1 MSDQGEKIMGKDRLV
16 VIGGDAAGMSAASQ
30 AKRRQSEMEIVVFER
45 SPHTSF
51 SACGIPYYIGRVVDA
66 EEKLIIRTPEKFR
79 EQDGIDVRILHEVE
93 EIDAPGKRVRVRDLK
108 SDKYLWESY
117 DQLLIATGA
126 SPISPDIP
134 GADAIDIFGV
144 STLESGLNIHRRL
157 DKGDIKRAVVVGGG
171 YIGLEMAE
179 ALVMCGLE
187 VSLISRPPQVMGTLD
202 EDMGALVSQAL
213 RDVGVTLYLEET
225 VTSFETMA
233 GKITGIVTDKR
244 TLSADIVILG
254 IGVRPNTALAAA
266 AGIPLGEKG
275 SIRVNERLE
284 TGIAGIW
291 AAGDCAESFHLVSRK
306 PFYVA
311 LGTVANRQGR
321 VAGINLGGGYATFPG
336 VMGTAVTKICQVEV
350 ARTGL
355 QEKEI
360 KALGLEHV
368 SAVIKSRTKAGYY
381 PGAGEIIVKI
391 LAEKGSGRLL
401 GGQIVGME
409 GSAKRIDTLA
419 TALHAGF
426 TVEEMINLDLGYAP
440 PFSPVWD
447 PVVTAAREAAK
458 KL

>member
-1 MSDQGEKIMGKDRLV
+1 
-16 VIGGDAAGMSAASQ
+16 MSAASQ
-30 AKRRQSEMEIVVFER
+30 AKRRQPGMEIVVFER
-45 SPHTSF
+45 GPHTSF
-51 SACGIPYYIGRVVDA
+51 SACGIPYYIGRVVEA

-79 EQDGIDVRILHEVE
+79 EHDGIDVRILHEVE
-93 EIDAPGKRVRVRDLK
+93 KIDAQGSRVRVRDLK
-108 SDKYLWESY
+108 SDQASWESY

-179 ALVMCGLE
+179 ALVMRGLE

-202 EDMGALVSQAL
+202 EDMGAIVSQAL
-213 RDVGVTLYLEET
+213 RDVGVTLFLEET
-225 VTSFETMA
+225 VTLFETTA
-233 GKITGIVTDKR
+233 GKVTGIVTDKR
-244 TLSADIVILG
+244 TLPADIVILG

-275 SIRVNERLE
+275 SIRVNERME
-284 TGIAGIW
+284 TGIDGIW

-336 VMGTAVTKICQVEV
+336 VMGTAVTKICQMEV

-381 PGAGEIIVKI
+381 PGAGEITVKV

>member
-1 MSDQGEKIMGKDRLV
+1 M
-16 VIGGDAAGMSAASQ
+16 
-30 AKRRQSEMEIVVFER
+30 
-45 SPHTSF
+45 
-51 SACGIPYYIGRVVDA
+51 
-66 EEKLIIRTPEKFR
+66 FR
-79 EQDGIDVRILHEVE
+79 ERDGIDARILHEVV
-93 EIDAPGKRVRVRDLK
+93 EIDASERKVHVRDLK
-108 SDKYLWESY
+108 SGRSAWESY
-117 DQLLIATGA
+117 DQLLIAAGA
-126 SPISPDIP
+126 VPLCPDLP
-134 GADAIDIFGV
+134 GADAVDIYGV
-144 STLESGLNIHRRL
+144 STLKSGLDIRRRL
-157 DKGDIKRAVVVGGG
+157 DKGDIQKAVIVGGG

-179 ALVMCGLE
+179 ALVMSGLE
-187 VSLISRPPQVMGTLD
+187 VSLVSRPPQVMTTLD

-213 RDVGVTLYLEET
+213 RDVGVTLYLEEALT
-225 VTSFETMA
+225 EFETTA
-233 GKITGIVTDKR
+233 GKVTGVITDKR
-244 TLSADIVILG
+244 TLPADIVILG
-254 IGVRPNTALAAA
+254 LGVRPNTALAAA

-275 SIRVNERLE
+275 SIRVNERME

-306 PFYVA
+306 PFHVA
-311 LGTVANRQGR
+311 LGTVANRHGR

-336 VMGTAVTKICQVEV
+336 VVGTAVTKICHIEV

-355 QEKEI
+355 QEKELR
-360 KALGLEHV
+360 KLGIEWV
-368 SAVIKSRTKAGYY
+368 SAVIKSRTKPGYY
-381 PGAGEIIVKI
+381 PGSGEITVKV
-391 LAEKGSGRLL
+391 LAERGSGRLL

>member
-1 MSDQGEKIMGKDRLV
+1 MPVKKLV

-30 AKRRQSEMEIVVFER
+30 AKRRQPEMDIVVFER
-45 SPHTSF
+45 GPHTSF

-79 EQDGIDVRILHEVE
+79 EQDRIDVRILHEVE
-93 EIDAPGKRVRVRDLK
+93 EIDAPGRRVRVRDLK
-108 SDKYLWESY
+108 GDTVSWESY

-179 ALVMCGLE
+179 ALVMRGLE
-187 VSLISRPPQVMGTLD
+187 VSLIDRSAQVMGTLD

-213 RDVGVTLYLEET
+213 RDVGVTLYLVEELVEFKT
-225 VTSFETMA
+225 TSGKVT
-233 GKITGIVTDKR
+233 GVVTDKR
-244 TLSADIVILG
+244 TLPADIVILG
-254 IGVRPNTALAAA
+254 LGARPNTALAAA

-275 SIRVNERLE
+275 SIRVNERME

-381 PGAGEIIVKI
+381 PGAGEITVKI

>member
-1 MSDQGEKIMGKDRLV
+1 M
-16 VIGGDAAGMSAASQ
+16 
-30 AKRRQSEMEIVVFER
+30 
-45 SPHTSF
+45 
-51 SACGIPYYIGRVVDA
+51 
-66 EEKLIIRTPEKFR
+66 
-79 EQDGIDVRILHEVE
+79 E
-93 EIDAPGKRVRVRDLK
+93 EIDAAGAKVRVRDLQ
-108 SDKYLWESY
+108 SGRVGWEPY

-126 SPISPDIP
+126 LPVCPDLP
-134 GADAIDIFGV
+134 GADAIDICGV
-144 STLESGLNIHRRL
+144 NTLQSGIELRRIL
-157 DKGDIKRAVVVGGG
+157 DGRGAKTGVVVGGG

-179 ALVMCGLE
+179 ALVRRGLE
-187 VSLISRPPQVMGTLD
+187 VTLVARSSEVMGTLD
-202 EDMGALVSQAL
+202 VDMGKLVSQVL
-213 RDVGVTLYLEET
+213 RDFGVTLYLEEALT
-225 VTSFETMA
+225 GFETTG
-233 GKITGIVTDKR
+233 GKVTGVATDKR
-244 TLSADIVILG
+244 SLPADIVILG
-254 IGVRPNTALAAA
+254 LGVRPNTALAAA

-275 SIRVNERLE
+275 AIRVNGRME

-291 AAGDCAESFHLVSRK
+291 AAGDCAESFHLVSRR
-306 PFYVA
+306 PFHIA

-336 VMGTAVTKICQVEV
+336 VVGTAVTKICQVEV

-355 QEKEI
+355 QEKELR
-360 KALGLEHV
+360 KLGVEWV
-368 SAVIKSRTKAGYY
+368 SAAIKSRTKAGYF
-381 PGAGEIIVKI
+381 PGAGEITVKV

-458 KL
+458 RL

>member
-1 MSDQGEKIMGKDRLV
+1 
-16 VIGGDAAGMSAASQ
+16 
-30 AKRRQSEMEIVVFER
+30 
-45 SPHTSF
+45 
-51 SACGIPYYIGRVVDA
+51 
-66 EEKLIIRTPEKFR
+66 
-79 EQDGIDVRILHEVE
+79 
-93 EIDAPGKRVRVRDLK
+93 VRDLK
-108 SDKYLWESY
+108 NNKVSWESY

-213 RDVGVTLYLEET
+213 RDVGVTLFLGET
-225 VTSFETMA
+225 VTAFETTA
-233 GKITGIVTDKR
+233 GKVTGIVTDKR
-244 TLSADIVILG
+244 SLPGDILILG
-254 IGVRPNTALAAA
+254 LGVRPNAALAAA

-275 SIRVNERLE
+275 SIRVNERME

-381 PGAGEIIVKI
+381 PGAGEITVKI

-447 PVVTAAREAAK
+447 PIVTAAREAAK
-458 KL
+458 NL

>member
-1 MSDQGEKIMGKDRLV
+1 V
-16 VIGGDAAGMSAASQ
+16 
-30 AKRRQSEMEIVVFER
+30 
-45 SPHTSF
+45 
-51 SACGIPYYIGRVVDA
+51 RV
-66 EEKLIIRTPEKFR
+66 
-79 EQDGIDVRILHEVE
+79 LHEVE
-93 EIDAPGKRVRVRDLK
+93 EIDAAGGRVQVRDLK
-108 SDKYLWESY
+108 SGVSEWESY

-126 SPISPDIP
+126 VPLCPHLPGSDAVDIC
-134 GADAIDIFGV
+134 GIN
-144 STLESGLNIHRRL
+144 TLESGLELRRRL
-157 DKGDIKRAVVVGGG
+157 DSGAIKKGVVVGGG

-179 ALVMCGLE
+179 AMVKHGLE
-187 VSLISRPPQVMGTLD
+187 VSLVDRSAQVMGTLD
-202 EDMGALVSQAL
+202 DDMGALVSQAL
-213 RDVGVTLYLEET
+213 RDFGVTVHLEESLAEFQT
-225 VTSFETMA
+225 AA
-233 GKITGIVTDKR
+233 GKVTGIVTDKR
-244 TLSADIVILG
+244 TLPADIVILG
-254 IGVRPNTALAAA
+254 LGVVPNTALAVA

-275 SIRVNERLE
+275 AIRVNERME

-306 PFYVA
+306 PFYIA
-311 LGTVANRQGR
+311 LGTVANRHGR

-336 VMGTAVTKICQVEV
+336 VVGTAITRICNVEV

-355 QEKEI
+355 QEKELRE
-360 KALGLEHV
+360 LGIEWV
-368 SAVIKSRTKAGYY
+368 SAVIKSRTKAGYF
-381 PGAGEIIVKI
+381 PGAGEITVKV
-391 LAEKGSGRLL
+391 LAERGSGRLL

>member
-1 MSDQGEKIMGKDRLV
+1 MSTEKLV

-30 AKRRQSEMEIVVFER
+30 AKRRRPGMEIVVFER

-51 SACGIPYYIGRVVDA
+51 SACGIPYFIGRVVTA

-79 EQDGIDVRILHEVE
+79 EQDGIDVRILHEVQ
-93 EIDAPGKRVRVRDLK
+93 EIDATGSRVRVRDLK
-108 SDKYLWESY
+108 SATSSWESY
-117 DQLLIATGA
+117 DRLLIATGA
-126 SPISPDIP
+126 VPLCPELP
-134 GADAIDIFGV
+134 GSGAADIFGV

-157 DKGDIKRAVVVGGG
+157 ERGDIKRAVIVGGG

-179 ALVMCGLE
+179 ALVMNGLE
-187 VSLISRPPQVMGTLD
+187 VCLIDRAAQVMGTLD
-202 EDMGALVSQAL
+202 QDMGALVSRAV

-225 VTSFETMA
+225 LTAFETAA
-233 GKITGIVTDKR
+233 GKVTGVVTDKR
-244 TLSADIVILG
+244 SLPADIVILG
-254 IGVRPNTALAAA
+254 LGVRPDTAFAAA

-275 SIRVNERLE
+275 SIRVNERME
-284 TGIAGIW
+284 TGTPGIW
-291 AAGDCAESFHLVSRK
+291 AAGDCAESFHLMSRR

-321 VAGINLGGGYATFPG
+321 VAGINLGGGYARFPG

-355 QEKEI
+355 QEKELR
-360 KALGLEHV
+360 KLGIEFV

-381 PGAGEIIVKI
+381 PGAGDITVKI

-409 GSAKRIDTLA
+409 GSAKRIDTVA

-447 PVVTAAREAAK
+447 PVVIAARAVAK
-458 KL
+458 ML

>member
-1 MSDQGEKIMGKDRLV
+1 M
-16 VIGGDAAGMSAASQ
+16 
-30 AKRRQSEMEIVVFER
+30 
-45 SPHTSF
+45 
-51 SACGIPYYIGRVVDA
+51 
-66 EEKLIIRTPEKFR
+66 IRTPEKFR
-79 EQDGIDVRILHEVE
+79 EQDGIDARVLHEVD
-93 EIDAPGKRVRVRDLK
+93 EIDATGRKVHVRDLK
-108 SDKYLWESY
+108 SGRAAWESY

-126 SPISPDIP
+126 VPLCPDLP
-134 GADAIDIFGV
+134 GADAVDICGV
-144 STLESGLNIHRRL
+144 NTLESGLEIRRRL
-157 DKGDIKRAVVVGGG
+157 DRGGIKKGVIVGGG

-179 ALVMCGLE
+179 ALVMNGLE

-202 EDMGALVSQAL
+202 EEMGALVSQAL
-213 RDVGVTLYLEET
+213 RDIGVTLYLDEELT
-225 VTSFETMA
+225 AFETTA
-233 GKITGIVTDKR
+233 GKVTGIVTDKR
-244 TLSADIVILG
+244 TLPADIVILG
-254 IGVRPNTALAAA
+254 LGVRPNTALAAA
-266 AGIPLGEKG
+266 AGIPLGEKE
-275 SIRVNERLE
+275 SIRVNDRME

-336 VMGTAVTKICQVEV
+336 VVGTAVTKICQVEV

-355 QEKEI
+355 QEKELI
-360 KALGLEHV
+360 ELGIEWV

-381 PGAGEIIVKI
+381 PGAGEITVKV
-391 LAEKGSGRLL
+391 LAEIGSGRLL

-426 TVEEMINLDLGYAP
+426 TLEQMINLDLGYAP

-447 PVVTAAREAAK
+447 PVVIAAREAAK

>member
-1 MSDQGEKIMGKDRLV
+1 V
-16 VIGGDAAGMSAASQ
+16 
-30 AKRRQSEMEIVVFER
+30 
-45 SPHTSF
+45 H
-51 SACGIPYYIGRVVDA
+51 
-66 EEKLIIRTPEKFR
+66 
-79 EQDGIDVRILHEVE
+79 
-93 EIDAPGKRVRVRDLK
+93 VRDLEN
-108 SDKYLWESY
+108 DTLAWESY

-126 SPISPDIP
+126 VPLCPDIP
-134 GADAIDIFGV
+134 GADAIYIYGV

-179 ALVMCGLE
+179 ALVRDGLE
-187 VSLISRPPQVMGTLD
+187 VSLIDRSSQVMGTLD
-202 EDMGALVSQAL
+202 EEMGALVSQAL
-213 RDVGVTLYLEET
+213 RNVGVTLYLEEELVEFKT
-225 VTSFETMA
+225 TSGKVTGVVS
-233 GKITGIVTDKR
+233 DKR
-244 TLSADIVILG
+244 TLPADIVILG
-254 IGVRPNTALAAA
+254 LGARPNTALAEAA
-266 AGIPLGEKG
+266 RIPLGEKG
-275 SIRVNERLE
+275 AIRVNERME

-306 PFYVA
+306 PFHIA

-336 VMGTAVTKICQVEV
+336 VMGTAVTKICDVEV

-360 KALGLEHV
+360 RALGLEHV
-368 SAVIKSRTKAGYY
+368 SAVIKSRTKAGYF
-381 PGAGEIIVKI
+381 PGSGEITVKI
-391 LAEKGSGRLL
+391 LAEKGTGRLL

-409 GSAKRIDTLA
+409 GSAKRIDTIA

-447 PVVTAAREAAK
+447 PVVIAAREVAK